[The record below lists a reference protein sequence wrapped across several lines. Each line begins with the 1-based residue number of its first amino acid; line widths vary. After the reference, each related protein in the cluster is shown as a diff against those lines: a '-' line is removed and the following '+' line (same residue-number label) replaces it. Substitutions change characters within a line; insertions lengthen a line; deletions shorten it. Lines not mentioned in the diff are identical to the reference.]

1 MDIRKVLAVTISMI
15 FSALAPLYEAQASSE
30 RPLVS
35 VVHEGIRF
43 CESVY
48 PYNGGIYISNFGSE
62 ELTPKEGENKGYILY
77 RKDGVT
83 KTVAPADGT
92 LHQPTSMTVKG
103 DYLFVADKTRLVVYH
118 MTNWEEKPQIV
129 AFPEGN
135 ESGA

>member
-62 ELTPKEGENKGYILY
+62 ELTQGAKRYG
-77 RKDGVT
+77 
-83 KTVAPADGT
+83 
-92 LHQPTSMTVKG
+92 H
-103 DYLFVADKTRLVVYH
+103 TRRFDVCGH
-118 MTNWEEKPQIV
+118 N
-129 AFPEGN
+129 
-135 ESGA
+135 SG